1 VRTIDGQKVIQ
12 HGGGIEGFNAQ
23 LAYYPEDKLTVIV
36 LGNLNGSAPKSI
48 ALKLAGVAQGKTV
61 MLQTERKEVSVSAR
75 ALAHCAGVY
84 ELAPGM
90 DMLITV
96 ENNQL
101 ISQLTHQG
109 PAPLFAE
116 SETKFFPKVVDAEL
130 EFSGNDAE
138 GKAAELTLFQNG
150 RQIKGK
156 PVDDPRAK
164 QVTDAMAST
173 NKRFKDQSAAPGSEQ
188 ALRRMIEEL
197 RAGKPNYDLMSPGLA
212 TATRQQLPQLQSM
225 LTEMGAVQ
233 DVTFKGVGPPWNTEF
248 GSGWT
253 GKSKA
258 RMCAGSRVR
267 AAVLVVEASTYRSTR
282 MTDPRKDPAVTCAR
296 EDCRSRSGR
305 TIRARPQCCLSVLTI
320 RV

>member
-1 VRTIDGQKVIQ
+1 MTVRQGAGGLYSTTEDLLKWEQGLFGGKVLKPESLEKMTTPFKEDCAFGLPSAHHRWAKVIQ
-12 HGGGIEGFNAQ
+12 HGGGIEGINAQ

-197 RAGKPNYDLMSPGLA
+197 RAGKPNYDLMGPGLA
-212 TATRQQLPQLQSM
+212 TTTRQRLPRLQST
-225 LTEMGAVQ
+225 LAEMGAVQ
-233 DVTFKGVGPPWNTEF
+233 AVTFKGVGP
-248 GSGWT
+248 
-253 GKSKA
+253 
-258 RMCAGSRVR
+258 AGGH
-267 AAVLVVEASTYRSTR
+267 L
-282 MTDPRKDPAVTCAR
+282 
-296 EDCRSRSGR
+296 
-305 TIRARPQCCLSVLTI
+305 
-320 RV
+320 